1 MKGRKPKPAG
11 QQTGHR
17 TKAELAKRNSFSADP
32 LASKEPPTKLKGLA
46 LKCWNELVVSLDR
59 AGVLAQTDTMSLL
72 AVCET
77 FAEGQRAYA
86 AMQKRISEDE
96 RERFF
101 HQWLKALDSFRK
113 FAVEHGLTP
122 SSRTRV
128 QAQKSKQ
135 VDELDS
141 ILDSAEKSARLAVQ

>member
-1 MKGRKPKPAG
+1 MKGRKPKPLG
-11 QQTGHR
+11 QATGHR
-17 TKAELAKRNSFSADP
+17 TKAELAKRDSFAADP
-32 LASKEPPTKLKGLA
+32 LVSKQPPAKLKGLA

-86 AMQKRISEDE
+86 AMQKRISEEE
-96 RERFF
+96 RKEHFN
-101 HQWLKALDSFRK
+101 QWLKALDSFRK

-128 QAQKSKQ
+128 QASKAKQ

-141 ILDSAEKSARLAVQ
+141 ILDGAEQSARLAVQ